1 MPDLTLAV
9 FAKTPLGQQ
18 EIQSRS
24 MGLAPLVRRIL
35 VLIDGK
41 RGFPDLAALLPE
53 GSDAGKILQELLAHG
68 CVQVMSQLK
77 TAPVSVSQEAPVA
90 STAQAPAATSGTSHS
105 RSGLPPASSRS
116 PKDNE
121 MARNF
126 MINSIN
132 AIIGQNMRISL
143 IHDIFHSDTTEKLR
157 EVYEAWESSLANTG
171 MGAKRL
177 PELRDKLFKVL

>member
-1 MPDLTLAV
+1 MNDMPDLTLAV

-24 MGLAPLVRRIL
+24 MGLGPLVRRIL
-35 VLIDGK
+35 ILIDGK
-41 RGFPDLAALLPE
+41 RSFVDLAPLLPKD
-53 GSDAGKILQELLAHG
+53 SDVGVILEELLERG
-68 CVQVMSQLK
+68 CVEVVAQLAA
-77 TAPVSVSQEAPVA
+77 APVKAVAKEASAVA
-90 STAQAPAATSGTSHS
+90 PTVGAGRTL
-105 RSGLPPASSRS
+105 SGLSPADTRS

-132 AIIGQNMRISL
+132 SIIGQNMRVSL
-143 IHDIFHSDTTEKLR
+143 IHDIFHADSTAKLR
-157 EVYEAWESSLANTG
+157 EVYFAWESSLANTN